1 MARAALKIA
10 YDIFVVCALSRQP
23 ISSKWNYRQRQPGS
37 PPLAHGSGEL
47 WDSAPQAFACGTP
60 SRHPGLARETPDVRA
75 LDLQPGQNLCAASTK
90 RLWEL
95 IAMQST
101 LNISRPS
108 GDIMASITI
117 RNLEDDL
124 KRRLRIRAA
133 EHGRSMEEE
142 AREILRHV
150 VSEPATPR
158 NLAASIRARMAPL
171 GGVELDLPAR
181 EAMREPPRLGGKR
194 A

>member
-1 MARAALKIA
+1 
-10 YDIFVVCALSRQP
+10 
-23 ISSKWNYRQRQPGS
+23 
-37 PPLAHGSGEL
+37 
-47 WDSAPQAFACGTP
+47 
-60 SRHPGLARETPDVRA
+60 
-75 LDLQPGQNLCAASTK
+75 
-90 RLWEL
+90 
-95 IAMQST
+95 MQST
-101 LNISRPS
+101 LNVARIW
-108 GDIMASITI
+108 GYAMASITI

-150 VSEPATPR
+150 VTEPATPR

-181 EAMREPPRLGGKR
+181 EAMRDLPRFAGKR